1 MTVLTE
7 SDSKLGFIGL
17 GLMGKPMARHL
28 RRAGAEVVVHNR
40 SQGAVQELADEGC
53 VAASSPREVAES
65 VGGGCVILM
74 LTNTDSVREVVEG
87 PDGLFAGMQT
97 GLTVIDMGS
106 TALAETRLWRE
117 QAVELGGDWVDAPV
131 SGGQKGAIEAT
142 LTIFAGGD
150 PARVDA
156 VRPILEVLGSQVT
169 YLGPSGAGQATKL
182 ANQIMVAVTIA
193 SVSEAFVMCQD
204 AGVDLAAARP
214 ALLGG
219 FAASKVLDQ
228 HGLRMIDSNF
238 TPGGTATNQ
247 LKDLVEACRVAEHRG
262 LDLPMLTANRKLW
275 EEMIRA
281 GLGDLDHS
289 GLYQLYQQKHL
300 PSH

>member
-1 MTVLTE
+1 
-7 SDSKLGFIGL
+7 
-17 GLMGKPMARHL
+17 MGKPMARHL
-28 RRAGAEVVVHNR
+28 RRAGAEVIVHNR
-40 SQGAVQELADEGC
+40 SQGAVHELTEEGC
-53 VAASSPREVAES
+53 VAASSPRQ
-65 VGGGCVILM
+65 VGEKVGDGYVVLM
-74 LTNTDSVREVVEG
+74 LTNTDSVRAVVEG
-87 PDGLFAGMQT
+87 PDGLFASMQS

-117 QAVELGGDWVDAPV
+117 QAVKLGGDWVDAPV

-150 PARVDA
+150 PARVEA

-169 YLGPSGAGQATKL
+169 SLGPSGAGQATKL

-193 SVSEAFVMCQD
+193 SVSEAFMMCRA

-228 HGLRMIDSNF
+228 HGQRMIQGDF
-238 TPGGTATNQ
+238 KPGGTATNQ
-247 LKDLVEACRVAEHRG
+247 LKDLVEACRVAEHQG
-262 LDLPMLTANRKLW
+262 LDLPMLTANRRLW
-275 EEMIRA
+275 EEMIEA
-281 GLGDLDHS
+281 GLGELDHS
-289 GLYQLYQQKHL
+289 GLYQLYQQKQL
-300 PSH
+300 PSN